1 MTETIGGLVS
11 QGKERLGDTSETP
24 QLDSYLLIGEVL
36 GRPREWLIAHSEEAV
51 CSGHAARIQSLFARR
66 YIGEPVAYI
75 RGYQSFWQRDFYVNQ
90 DTLIPRPDTELLME
104 ITLARFGPQRIK
116 VVDLGTGSGALA
128 VSLAAERP
136 DWQILGTDISK
147 STLAIARKNAG
158 SLLNVNFLLGSWF
171 TNIKGQFDLIISNP
185 PYIRN
190 TDPHL
195 LALKFEPARALT
207 AGGDGLDCIRQ
218 IIRNCHEHL
227 APGGHILF
235 EHGYDQQEAVIQ
247 LLITAG
253 LIEVQGFRDLQ
264 GQPRAVIAR
273 SNDLER

>member
-1 MTETIGGLVS
+1 MTETIKGLVS
-11 QGKERLGDTSETP
+11 RGKERLSEISETP

-36 GRPREWLIAHSEEAV
+36 AMPREWLIAHAEETV
-51 CSGHAARIQSLFARR
+51 CSFDEVRIQELFARR

-75 RGYQSFWQRDFYVNQ
+75 RGYQSFWLRDFCVTR

-104 ITLARFGPQRIK
+104 ITLARFGQQPIK
-116 VVDLGTGSGALA
+116 VVDLGTGTGALA
-128 VSLAAERP
+128 ISLAAERP

-147 STLAIARKNAG
+147 STLDVARKNAG
-158 SLLNVNFLLGSWF
+158 SLANVNFLSGSWF
-171 TNIKGQFDLIISNP
+171 TNIEGRFDLIISNP

-195 LALKFEPARALT
+195 QALKFEPAQALI
-207 AGGDGLDCIRQ
+207 AGEDGLDCIRK
-218 IIRNCHEHL
+218 IIKNCHDHL
-227 APGGHILF
+227 IPGGHILF
-235 EHGYDQQEAVIQ
+235 EHGYDQQESVIQ

-253 LIEVQGFRDLQ
+253 LIEVRGFSDLQ

-273 SNDLER
+273 SNHLE

>member
-1 MTETIGGLVS
+1 MTETIGRLVS
-11 QGKERLGDTSETP
+11 QGKEWLGDTSETP
-24 QLDSYLLIGEVL
+24 QLDSYLLVGEVL
-36 GRPREWLIAHSEEAV
+36 VRPREWLIAHAEEAV
-51 CSGHAARIQSLFARR
+51 CSVDEARIQALFARR

-75 RGYQSFWQRDFYVNQ
+75 RGYKSFWQRDFCVTR

-104 ITLARFGPQRIK
+104 ITLARFGQQPIK
-116 VVDLGTGSGALA
+116 VVDLGTGAGALA
-128 VSLAAERP
+128 VSLAAERS
-136 DWQILGTDISK
+136 DWQILGTDISE

-158 SLLNVNFLLGSWF
+158 SLENVNFLSGSWF
-171 TNIKGQFDLIISNP
+171 TNIKGRFDLIISNP

-195 LALKFEPARALT
+195 EALKFEPARALT
-207 AGGDGLDCIRQ
+207 AGHDGLDCIRQ
-218 IIRNCHEHL
+218 IIKDCHEHMV
-227 APGGHILF
+227 PGGHILF

-253 LIEVQGFRDLQ
+253 LIEVQGFRSLE

>member
-11 QGKERLGDTSETP
+11 QGKERLGDISETP
-24 QLDSYLLIGEVL
+24 QLDSYLLISEVL
-36 GRPREWLIAHSEEAV
+36 ARSREWLVAHAEEAV
-51 CSGHAARIQSLFARR
+51 CSVDETRIQALFARR
-66 YIGEPVAYI
+66 YTGEPVAYI
-75 RGYQSFWQRDFYVNQ
+75 RGYQSFWQRDFFVTP

-104 ITLARFGPQRIK
+104 ITLARFDQQSIK
-116 VVDLGTGSGALA
+116 VVDLGTGAGALA

-136 DWQILGTDISK
+136 GWQILATDISK

-158 SLLNVNFLLGSWF
+158 SLANVNFLQDSWF
-171 TNIKGQFDLIISNP
+171 TNIKGRFDLIISNP

-195 LALKFEPARALT
+195 QALKFEPAQALT
-207 AGGDGLDCIRQ
+207 AGHDGLDCIRE
-218 IIRNCHEHL
+218 IVNNCHEHL
-227 APGGHILF
+227 VPGGQILF
-235 EHGYDQQEAVIQ
+235 EHGYDQQESVIQ

>member
-1 MTETIGGLVS
+1 MTETIRGLVT
-11 QGKERLGDTSETP
+11 QGKERLSEISETP

-36 GRPREWLIAHSEEAV
+36 ARPREWLIAHAEETV
-51 CSGHAARIQSLFARR
+51 CSFDEVRIQELFARR
-66 YIGEPVAYI
+66 YTGEPVAYI
-75 RGYQSFWQRDFYVNQ
+75 RGFQSFWLRDFCVTR

-104 ITLARFGPQRIK
+104 ITLARFGQQPLK
-116 VVDLGTGSGALA
+116 VVDLGTGTGALA
-128 VSLAAERP
+128 ISLAAERP

-147 STLAIARKNAG
+147 STLDVARKNAG
-158 SLLNVNFLLGSWF
+158 SLANVNFLSGSWF
-171 TNIKGQFDLIISNP
+171 TNIEGRFDLIISNP

-195 LALKFEPARALT
+195 QALKFEPAQALT
-207 AGGDGLDCIRQ
+207 AGEDGLDCIRQ
-218 IIRNCHEHL
+218 IIKNCHDHL
-227 APGGHILF
+227 IPGGHILF
-235 EHGYDQQEAVIQ
+235 EHGYDQQEPVIQ